1 MIPLRPY
8 QQAAIDRI
16 CSAQVNGRI
25 RTLAL
30 PSRREIH
37 YQAFRPRGYVRRPA
51 LLIAGIESPARSALV
66 RALGSLART
75 LRAVR
80 RPS

>member
-1 MIPLRPY
+1 VIALRPY

-16 CSAQVNGRI
+16 CSAQINGRV
-25 RTLAL
+25 RMLAL
-30 PSRREIH
+30 PSRREVH
-37 YQAFRPRGYVRRPA
+37 HQTCRPRIYIRRPS

-66 RALGSLART
+66 RALGSLAQT

-80 RPS
+80 RGS

>member
-25 RTLAL
+25 RMLAS
-30 PSRREIH
+30 PSRREVH
-37 YQAFRPRGYVRRPA
+37 HQTFRPRVCIRRLA